1 MLIENEKD
9 NEFYYKED
17 KIIKCPH
24 CNYKQFY
31 VKNKTLHK
39 CNITNEDYEINENFI
54 KNNENFLCDIKDVD
68 NKCIKHG
75 EEFLYFKDNNYFC
88 KKCKEGKNLDNIIEL
103 KKISEEEKNEY
114 KKTIEKSENIFVKT
128 K

>member
-39 CNITNEDYEINENFI
+39 CNITNQENEIEENFI
-54 KNNENFLCDIKDVD
+54 K
-68 NKCIKHG
+68 
-75 EEFLYFKDNNYFC
+75 
-88 KKCKEGKNLDNIIEL
+88 
-103 KKISEEEKNEY
+103 KNE
-114 KKTIEKSENIFVKT
+114 KFFM
-128 K
+128 